1 MPIIQES
8 DFPDLTI
15 YELPYDVNNGEF
27 LASIVNRNPAGV
39 VSLYVLPSNAAKYSD
54 VSADEASF
62 LAHCK
67 ASRFLGDGAQKL
79 LSEYP
84 EIDCKY
90 HQFCLHVCDPQ
101 TPYKGDLL
109 MGNLRFPRFASFD
122 QTLNLECPGSEGQA
136 VIKALINKAPD
147 ANIVFLGAGDVW
159 GNPKATEAS
168 VKSYIN
174 HFMLYYTGIYS
185 SEGEMTFEY

>member
-1 MPIIQES
+1 MTIIQES
-8 DFPDLTI
+8 DIPNLTT
-15 YELPYDVNNGEF
+15 YELPYDINNGEF
-27 LASIVNRNPAGV
+27 LASIVNRNPSGV
-39 VSLYVLPSNAAKYSD
+39 VSLYVLPSNAANYSD
-54 VSADEASF
+54 GSAGEASF

-67 ASRFLGDGAQKL
+67 ASQLSGDGAKKL
-79 LSEYP
+79 LDEYP

-122 QTLNLECPGSEGQA
+122 QALNLEHRGSEGQA
-136 VIKALINKAPD
+136 VIKAMIDKAPN

-159 GNPKATEAS
+159 GNAKDTEAS
-168 VKSYIN
+168 IKSYLN
-174 HFMLYYTGIYS
+174 HFTLYYMGVYS
-185 SEGEMTFEY
+185 GEGEMTFEY